1 MAIGASKKEY
11 TKDAYGNLTIKRPD
25 GTSSVVKTTDA
36 AYQSTV
42 KAMHADGA
50 KNIGVGGSTQQ
61 TVKSPMQNLSGM
73 NSNLSANYAN
83 QNAMLLQQLQQ
94 QNAGLSD
101 KYDSYMKAVELAAN
115 KQFNNPYA
123 AQMKEITDK
132 ITNRQPFSYDHN
144 TDPAYAAYATQY
156 GQLGDQA
163 MQDTLGDVASMTG
176 GQASSYAVT
185 AAQQAKNRWNS
196 ELTNVIPQLMQA
208 AYARYQGDASMD
220 YQTAGTLNDYTNTAY
235 NQFAN
240 DRDSQ
245 MNAYQ
250 YLGSNVYNQIR
261 DNVGDAQWQ
270 QGFNQN
276 QYNADRNYNFDTARA
291 ETQDN
296 QYKQEFDYQ
305 VSRDKVLDSQW
316 MKQFTAAEQQRMIEN
331 ALSSRQISVS
341 EGNLAMRRS
350 ESARSAAR
358 SAAKEKEIDPYAKN
372 TIMAIVDAAYAA
384 SKQYQGKVDP
394 VNWIK
399 VNKNITES
407 QRQAALKIMLA
418 NEDEE
423 EDDFF

>member
-50 KNIGVGGSTQQ
+50 KNIGVAGSTQQ
-61 TVKSPMQNLSGM
+61 PAVKSPMQNLSGM

-94 QNAGLSD
+94 QNAGLSG
-101 KYDSYMKAVELAAN
+101 KYDSYMKAVELAGN

-123 AQMKEITDK
+123 DQMKEIIDK

-144 TDPAYAAYATQY
+144 TDPSYKAYATQY

-220 YQTAGTLNDYTNTAY
+220 YQTAGTLNDYTNSAY
-235 NQFAN
+235 NQFSN

-276 QYNADRNYNFDTARA
+276 QYNADRNYNFDSARA

-316 MKQFTAAEQQRMIEN
+316 MKQFTASEQQRMIEN

-350 ESARSAAR
+350 ESARSAA
-358 SAAKEKEIDPYAKN
+358 KEKEIDPYAKN
-372 TIMAIVDAAYAA
+372 TIMSIVDAAYAA

-423 EDDFF
+423 EEDDFF